1 MKTLSKRICLSAAI
15 ALVAQIATADFL
27 YCFIGNGDGTA
38 SSVWVPSGEVS
49 YDYATIVM
57 VSADGSS
64 RSDYLKVYGSGETSS
79 SSITVASDSY
89 EAFYAELPD
98 NYEEE
103 AYNTF
108 LFELWTSNATGA
120 IKEAWQRYSLADV
133 TGSIVGGSSA
143 SGGSPLTVTSVI
155 PEPTGGVLMLLG
167 LAALAVRRKDI
178 KDLN

>member
-38 SSVWVPSGEVS
+38 SSVWVPSGEVA

-98 NYEEE
+98 NYEE

-108 LFELWTSNATGA
+108 LFELWTSSQTGA
-120 IKEAWQRYSLADV
+120 IKEAWQRYSLADAV
-133 TGSIVGGSSA
+133 DNIVKGGSA
-143 SGGSPLTVTSVI
+143 SGGSPLAVTSVI

-167 LAALAVRRKDI
+167 MAVLAIRRKDI